1 MQLEIRNIAAHGVS
15 NKEGDVMTFFSFSRI
30 AGEPS
35 PRHAYILELLVP
47 QMHHAFLRVMN
58 DRGRTMNKPAETEQC
73 PKEQES
79 TVKQLIS
86 AREIEV
92 MRWVGSGKTNPEI
105 ADILGV
111 SVNTIKNHVHNA
123 ISKLGVE
130 NRSQAAA
137 KTKLMNLLK

>member
-1 MQLEIRNIAAHGVS
+1 
-15 NKEGDVMTFFSFSRI
+15 
-30 AGEPS
+30 
-35 PRHAYILELLVP
+35 
-47 QMHHAFLRVMN
+47 
-58 DRGRTMNKPAETEQC
+58 MNKPAETEQY

-86 AREIEV
+86 SREIEV
-92 MRWVGSGKTNPEI
+92 MLWVGSGKTNPEI

-137 KTKLMNLLK
+137 KTKQMNLLK